1 VTDSAP
7 PVGFLL
13 HPEAP
18 LHDTG
23 WGHPEHQGRLRA
35 LASAVGRDL
44 LALHERVVQIE
55 PGEVSDEDLLRVHTP
70 DHLAL
75 VRAAVE
81 RATQEATPVALDAN
95 TMVSSASWGAAAG
108 STAALLTA
116 VGQVADGTLSSAFVA
131 TRPPGHHA
139 TPDRAMGFC
148 LINHVAVAARWL
160 QATGRAERV
169 LIVDWDVHHGNGT
182 QDTFYADG
190 TVFYLSLHQS
200 PHYPGTGQTSETG
213 TGDGA
218 GWTLN
223 VPLPAGTPVAEYR
236 RQFSSALERGMET
249 CRPDFVLI
257 SAGFDVM
264 AGDPLGGMLLE
275 PEDLHHLT
283 REVMARAGGQSEEGD
298 SRGVGIVAT
307 LEGGYDPGRTGLG
320 AAAVLRALAGIEL
333 EGD

>member
-1 VTDSAP
+1 MTDSAC

-13 HPEAP
+13 HPDAP

-44 LALHERVVQIE
+44 LALHESVVQVE
-55 PGEVSDEDLLRVHTP
+55 PGQVTEEDLLRVHTP
-70 DHLAL
+70 EYLAL
-75 VRAAVE
+75 IRTAVE
-81 RATQEATPVALDAN
+81 RAEKEGTPISLDAD
-95 TMVSSASWGAAAG
+95 TMVSGASWDAATG

-116 VGQVADGTLSSAFVA
+116 TGQVADGALASAFVA

-160 QATGRAERV
+160 QGTGRAERV
-169 LIVDWDVHHGNGT
+169 MIVDWDVHHGNGT

-200 PHYPGTGQTSETG
+200 PHYPGTGAASEKGAGEG
-213 TGDGA
+213 T

-223 VPLPAGTPVAEYR
+223 VPLPAATSAGDYSQR
-236 RQFSSALERGMET
+236 FSEALSQGLEI
-249 CRPDFVLI
+249 CRPDFILI
-257 SAGFDVM
+257 SAGLDVM
-264 AGDPLGGMLLE
+264 AGDPLGGMLLG
-275 PEDLHHLT
+275 PEDLHSLT
-283 REVMARAGGQSEEGD
+283 QEVMAGAGADGVRAD
-298 SRGVGIVAT
+298 DAHRVGVVAA
-307 LEGGYDPGRTGLG
+307 LEGGYDPARTGLG
-320 AAAVLRALAGIEL
+320 AAAVIRALAGIDL
-333 EGD
+333 E

>member
-1 VTDSAP
+1 MTDSAR

-55 PGEVSDEDLLRVHTP
+55 PGQVTDEDLLRVHAP
-70 DHLAL
+70 GYLAL
-75 VRAAVE
+75 LRAAVE
-81 RATQEATPVALDAN
+81 RAENEGTPVPLDGD
-95 TMVSSASWGAAAG
+95 TMVSGASWGAATG

-116 VGQVADGTLSSAFVA
+116 AGQVADGTLSSAFVA

-160 QATGRAERV
+160 QETGRAERV

-200 PHYPGTGQTSETG
+200 PHYPGTGAGSETG
-213 TGDGA
+213 VGEGA

-223 VPLPAGTPVAEYR
+223 VPLPAGTSATEYSQR
-236 RQFSSALERGMET
+236 FSDALSQGLET
-249 CRPDFVLI
+249 CRPDFILI

-275 PEDLHHLT
+275 PEDLHSLMH
-283 REVMARAGGQSEEGD
+283 EVMAGAADESGVD
-298 SRGVGIVAT
+298 DAHGVGIVTA
-307 LEGGYDPGRTGLG
+307 LEGGYDPARTGLG
-320 AAAVLRALAGIEL
+320 AAAVIRALAGIDL
-333 EGD
+333 D